1 VGLVDAVAN
10 WNKVEEKLRDEEVD
24 GDVLTIL
31 DTCYASNL
39 VKKSGK
45 QEAKKFELVAACPID
60 GTTASP
66 GEFSFTRA
74 LIDGLKELLDEHKDP
89 VSTFRLVQRINL
101 SKHRT
106 DTPAQLWARDQHTE
120 HHIFLAPLKPYKP
133 DIAQPSG
140 FRYTPGGYLTLRFG
154 LRDAFLNKEQ
164 IEYIT
169 KTLSNAL
176 FHKPLVGLRQVEWLE
191 MRPAPPIPHFDR
203 VALVMYVAT
212 QWKKVISRRKEER
225 ASQRMVYP
233 EDMDISPAAPLKRGY
248 EDADDAPGAKRRYRE
263 GAQAPSPPVSNSS
276 RGEY

>member
-1 VGLVDAVAN
+1 MLATSS
-10 WNKVEEKLRDEEVD
+10 RSR
-24 GDVLTIL
+24 
-31 DTCYASNL
+31 ASR
-39 VKKSGK
+39 
-45 QEAKKFELVAACPID
+45 
-60 GTTASP
+60 SP
-66 GEFSFTRA
+66 RNSNSWLFSFTRA
-74 LIDGLKELLDEHKDP
+74 LIDGLKELLNEHKDP

-101 SKHRT
+101 SNHRT
-106 DTPAQLWARDQHTE
+106 DTPAQLWARNQHTE

-154 LRDAFLNKEQ
+154 LRDACLNKEQ
-164 IEYIT
+164 IEYMT

-176 FHKPLVGLRQVEWLE
+176 FNKQLIGLRQVEWLE

-225 ASQRMVYP
+225 ASQMASQSGLYA
-233 EDMDISPAAPLKRGY
+233 EDMDISPTASLKRGN
-248 EDADDAPGAKRRYRE
+248 EGADEPEAKRRYRE

-276 RGEY
+276 PGEY